1 MPSPIRVLYICHD
14 GQQYGSQHSLTLLV
28 EHLPRTAVLPFVS
41 IARPGPLVE
50 RLAGIPQTTV
60 MDHRRL
66 QWVKHDPRNALQRL
80 GDMTALLLGM
90 PGKVWRLYQK
100 IRHYDIQLVHTNS
113 MVSLEG
119 ALAARL
125 AGVPHVWHI
134 RELFM
139 EKSPKLHPTLGR
151 AFSGLLIRQLSHRIF
166 CISQA
171 VRAQFGPRAAH
182 DDRLRLLYNA
192 LPPPAE
198 DAVPVA
204 TDVIQKPSGFCIGYI
219 GRLSEGKRFHD
230 LVEAVHQLVQE
241 GKPPGGVTVLVAG
254 HFVDAPFEERVQ
266 AQLQAYGLQD
276 VVQFLGFQQNLGPVY
291 AAMDVLVVPSLNEP
305 FGRVVIEGMRAGV
318 PCIAANSG
326 GIPEIVTH
334 QETGLL
340 YPSTDTQ
347 ALAETL
353 HQAMAQPELL
363 VRLRENAGR
372 MVRERFTIEEQLTQ
386 VMACYR
392 ELVEELNR

>member
-1 MPSPIRVLYICHD
+1 
-14 GQQYGSQHSLTLLV
+14 
-28 EHLPRTAVLPFVS
+28 
-41 IARPGPLVE
+41 VE

-60 MDHRRL
+60 LAHRRL
-66 QWVKHDPRNALQRL
+66 QWVKHDPRNVLQRL
-80 GDMTALLLGM
+80 GDITALLLGM
-90 PGKVWRLYQK
+90 PGKVGRVYRM
-100 IRHYDIQLVHTNS
+100 IRHHDIQLVHTNS

-139 EKSPKLHPTLGR
+139 EKSPKLHPVLGR
-151 AFSGLLIRQLSHRIF
+151 ALSGVLIQKLSQRIF

-192 LPPPAE
+192 LPPPNDEPASPSPLE
-198 DAVPVA
+198 D
-204 TDVIQKPSGFCIGYI
+204 TEKPPGFCIGYI

-230 LVEAVHQLVQE
+230 LLEAVHQLIQTGE
-241 GKPPGGVTVLVAG
+241 PEGGVTVLVAG
-254 HFVDAPFEERVQ
+254 HFVDAPFEARVQ
-266 AQLQAYGLQD
+266 AQLQAYGLEA
-276 VVQFLGFQQNLGPVY
+276 VVRFLGFQQDLRPVY

-340 YPSTDTQ
+340 YPPTDTQ

-353 HQAMAQPELL
+353 RLALTHPELL

-372 MVRERFTIEEQLTQ
+372 MVRERFTIEEQLAQ

-392 ELVEELNR
+392 ELVEELNS